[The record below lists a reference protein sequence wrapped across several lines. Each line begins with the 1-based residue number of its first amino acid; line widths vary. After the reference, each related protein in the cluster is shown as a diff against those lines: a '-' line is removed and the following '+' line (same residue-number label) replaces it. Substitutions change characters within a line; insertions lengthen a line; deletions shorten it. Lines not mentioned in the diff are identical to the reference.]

1 MNQAHEFLKGKIWE
15 LVVWRALGKP
25 PTEACGWSQHL
36 TPGLGVLELTSMLQS
51 QCSQPKSLLIPAQPL
66 LAQPAPRI
74 LAFNEGMC
82 LIWVM

>member
-25 PTEACGWSQHL
+25 PAEACGWPQHL

-51 QCSQPKSLLIPAQPL
+51 
-66 LAQPAPRI
+66 
-74 LAFNEGMC
+74 
-82 LIWVM
+82 

>member
-36 TPGLGVLELTSMLQS
+36 TPSLRVLELTSMLQS
-51 QCSQPKSLLIPAQPL
+51 
-66 LAQPAPRI
+66 
-74 LAFNEGMC
+74 
-82 LIWVM
+82 

>member
-15 LVVWRALGKP
+15 LVVWRAVGKP

-51 QCSQPKSLLIPAQPL
+51 QCSQPKSSPYTCLALIGPTSSKNPS
-66 LAQPAPRI
+66 I
-74 LAFNEGMC
+74 
-82 LIWVM
+82 